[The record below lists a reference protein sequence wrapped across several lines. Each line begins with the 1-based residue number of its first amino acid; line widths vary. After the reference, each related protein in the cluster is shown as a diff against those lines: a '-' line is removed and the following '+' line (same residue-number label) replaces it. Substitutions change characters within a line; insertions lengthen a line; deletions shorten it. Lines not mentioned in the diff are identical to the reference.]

1 MRKDMLL
8 EIGCENIPSGY
19 IDGAL
24 RQLES
29 GFAKGLGELRIPF
42 ESIYVTGT
50 PNRLV
55 VHVRGLASSQE
66 TVEETVTGPPVSI
79 GVGEDGE
86 FTRAAE
92 GFARKQGV
100 RAADLKRIDTGRGE
114 YLAAVTRT
122 RGKSSG
128 TVLRGRI
135 PEWISGIRFPK
146 TMRWDSSGLSFARP
160 VRWVAAWYGDR
171 PMKLRVGDVGSAP
184 VTRMSPYFE
193 ETTPVEGIEDY
204 FRIMK
209 ESGKVIDRRE
219 REGRIRKAA
228 ARAAGKAGG
237 RLVEDDDLCRMVA
250 NLVESPVA
258 MTGGFDGKYLD
269 LPREVVVT
277 ALKSHQRYFSVEDD
291 EGGLLPVFI
300 SFADGAT
307 RNKAEIARGYERV
320 LEARLADAEFYY
332 REDTSIDLERM
343 ATRLSGIVWL
353 EGLGTLAG
361 KSARVQILSGRLL
374 ESWKPG
380 DMELAEKVSRA
391 ARLAK
396 ADLASEMVKDGKEF
410 TLLQGY
416 IGREYARTSG
426 EKEEIAEA
434 IYEHYLP
441 RGAGD
446 GLPSTPTGTILALA
460 DRFDTIA
467 GCYIQ
472 GLGPTGS
479 QDPYALRRAAAG
491 ILRIAIEK
499 AVPVDIDDTVRF
511 SLGLY
516 ADVLRE
522 REGTDPGAIVGQIRD
537 LFKQRMFT
545 LLRGEGID
553 HDLVSAALSAP
564 WSEPLAARDIAAE
577 LQRLRDDGRL
587 EDFVLAMKRIGNIL
601 PPDRRGPVGREES
614 ADALRSLSS
623 SDGDDL
629 FDPRMLSEDAEKAL
643 FERAGRAATELA
655 GLSHG
660 EQAESVGILDSLTDP
675 VNRFF
680 EEVLVNCEDEAVRSN
695 RLGLLTAMSRAFG
708 GFCHFPEISG

>member
-193 ETTPVEGIEDY
+193 ETTPVKGIEDY

>member
-100 RAADLKRIDTGRGE
+100 HAADLKRIDTGRGE

-146 TMRWDSSGLSFARP
+146 AMRWDSSGLSFARP

-228 ARAAGKAGG
+228 DRAAGKAGG

-258 MTGGFDGKYLD
+258 MTGGFDGTYLD

-416 IGREYARTSG
+416 IGREYARASG

-446 GLPSTPTGTILALA
+446 GLP
-460 DRFDTIA
+460 
-467 GCYIQ
+467 
-472 GLGPTGS
+472 
-479 QDPYALRRAAAG
+479 
-491 ILRIAIEK
+491 
-499 AVPVDIDDTVRF
+499 
-511 SLGLY
+511 
-516 ADVLRE
+516 
-522 REGTDPGAIVGQIRD
+522 
-537 LFKQRMFT
+537 
-545 LLRGEGID
+545 
-553 HDLVSAALSAP
+553 
-564 WSEPLAARDIAAE
+564 
-577 LQRLRDDGRL
+577 
-587 EDFVLAMKRIGNIL
+587 
-601 PPDRRGPVGREES
+601 
-614 ADALRSLSS
+614 
-623 SDGDDL
+623 
-629 FDPRMLSEDAEKAL
+629 
-643 FERAGRAATELA
+643 
-655 GLSHG
+655 
-660 EQAESVGILDSLTDP
+660 
-675 VNRFF
+675 
-680 EEVLVNCEDEAVRSN
+680 
-695 RLGLLTAMSRAFG
+695 
-708 GFCHFPEISG
+708 